1 MSTCIWTEFI
11 GKTITNIKKVHSDEL
26 HFEFNDGGSLKMFHE
41 QDCCEEVYIEDI
53 IGDLEG
59 LYNSP
64 ITMFE
69 QTSKYG
75 TVKSWGDTATWT
87 FYKIATVKGYVTLRW
102 LGTSNGYYSEKVNFE
117 YFDGEETWS
126 DFSLDCEEIDS

>member
-1 MSTCIWTEFI
+1 MTTCIWTEFI
-11 GKTITNIKKVHSDEL
+11 GKTITKIQEVSIEDLRIEFSD
-26 HFEFNDGGSLKMFHE
+26 GSRLKMYHE
-41 QDCCEEVYIEDI
+41 QDCCEEVYLAEI
-53 IGDLEG
+53 IGDLKD
-59 LYNSP
+59 LYDSP

-69 QTSKYG
+69 QVSEY
-75 TVKSWGDTATWT
+75 SEDQWGDTSTWT

-102 LGTSNGYYSEKVNFE
+102 LGTSNGYYSEKVDFE

>member
-11 GKTITNIKKVHSDEL
+11 GKTITEIQEVSIEDL
-26 HFEFNDGGSLKMFHE
+26 RFEFSDGSRLRMYHE
-41 QDCCEEVYIEDI
+41 QDCCEEVFLAEV
-53 IGDLEG
+53 IGDLTD

-64 ITMFE
+64 VIMFE
-69 QTSKYG
+69 QVSEH
-75 TVKSWGDTATWT
+75 SEDQWGDSSTWT